1 MPTQA
6 KKDGNARHIAKL
18 DVIKV
23 QPYKEEGAAI
33 RAAAAAAGQS
43 VQAYILQA
51 VRAQMER
58 ERAGGG
64 VTGTGAVSIF
74 PDGEDTSSAVV
85 DVSPTQDKESSPAEH
100 HEGEDLP
107 S

>member
-18 DVIKV
+18 DVIKI
-23 QPYKEEGAAI
+23 QPYKEEGTAI

-43 VQAYILQA
+43 VQAYVLRA

-58 ERAGGG
+58 ERAGG
-64 VTGTGAVSIF
+64 V
-74 PDGEDTSSAVV
+74 
-85 DVSPTQDKESSPAEH
+85 PA
-100 HEGEDLP
+100 GQAP
-107 S
+107 G